1 MSTTKTGIEW
11 TQRTWNPV
19 RGCTRISEGC
29 RNCYAERVAARFSD
43 PGGPF
48 HLFAD
53 RSKSG
58 SKWTGKVELI
68 ESQLN
73 LPLRWR
79 KPQRVFVNSMSDL
92 FHESLADQAI
102 DDVFRVMAKCPH
114 ITFQILTK
122 RAERLARYP
131 WRHWRP
137 THGEKSI
144 CFAVLRGEQRGS
156 DLAYLPNVWL
166 GVSVED
172 LKATD
177 GRLPWLRR
185 TPAAVRFIS
194 YEPALGPIATAL
206 QPFLSPAHLPGRH
219 VKLGPLN
226 EWIVDVD
233 DAHTM
238 WRGIDWVIAGAESGP
253 GARPMDEQ
261 WVRDVKN
268 QCVAAHVPFFYKQNV
283 GKGKKISTPELDGRT
298 WTQFPEVRA

>member
-11 TQRTWNPV
+11 TNRTWNPV

-53 RSKSG
+53 RNKSG
-58 SKWTGKVELI
+58 SKWTGRVELI
-68 ESQLN
+68 ESQLRI
-73 LPLRWR
+73 PGRWR
-79 KPQRVFVNSMSDL
+79 KPSKIFVNSMSDL
-92 FHESLADQAI
+92 FHEALSF
-102 DDVFRVMAKCPH
+102 DDVAAVFEAMHAADWH
-114 ITFQILTK
+114 TYQILTK
-122 RAERLARYP
+122 RAQRLFHFAEALK
-131 WRHWRP
+131 RP
-137 THGEKSI
+137 EWIGMKH
-144 CFAVLRGEQRGS
+144 
-156 DLAYLPNVWL
+156 VWL
-166 GVSVED
+166 GVSIED
-172 LKATD
+172 RKTAAE
-177 GRLPWLRR
+177 RLIWLQK
-185 TPAAVRFIS
+185 TPAYLRFIS

-233 DAHTM
+233 GAHIM

-268 QCVAAHVPFFYKQNV
+268 ECVAAGVPFFYKQNV
-283 GKGKKISTPELDGRT
+283 GKEKKISTPELDGRT
-298 WTQFPEVRA
+298 WTEFPEVRA